1 MSLESS
7 LTWQKVTIVIAIL
20 GIVIPATSKFVWD
33 VVFPENFLLYE
44 TTHTT
49 RGELFQT
56 ASIHVNNAGSRA
68 QKEIFVF
75 LPLDAIDHENSLIEI
90 TTPKR
95 LRLSNIYDADPDM
108 PLSKFHQDTGLKI
121 PVGNVEP
128 GESVRVTLLS
138 KSTKSYPK
146 RLSLSDVRVESS
158 SMKAIEADGIRYPE
172 HNNDWHSSF
181 VEMAPFMLAMLL
193 FFIGIV
199 FFVSIIF
206 ETFFDTPQQ
215 KMTRLWKQM
224 DELQEKV
231 DKERRYK

>member
-20 GIVIPATSKFVWD
+20 SIVIPATSKFVWD

-49 RGELFQT
+49 RGDKFQT
-56 ASIHVNNAGSRA
+56 ASIHVSNAGNRV

-75 LPLDAIDHENSLIEI
+75 LPLDAIDYENSFIEI
-90 TTPKR
+90 TTPQSF
-95 LRLSNIYDADPDM
+95 RLSNIYEAVPDV
-108 PLSKFHQDTGLKI
+108 PLSKFHQDTGIKI
-121 PVGNVEP
+121 PVGNMES
-128 GESVRVTLLS
+128 GENVRVTLLS

-146 RLSLSDVRVESS
+146 RLSLSDVRVESY
-158 SMKAIEADGIRYPE
+158 SMKAIEADGTRYPE

-181 VEMAPFMLAMLL
+181 VEMSPFMLAMLI
-193 FFIGIV
+193 FFFGIV
-199 FFVSIIF
+199 FFVTIIF
-206 ETFFDTPQQ
+206 EVFFDTPQQ
-215 KMTRLWKQM
+215 KMTRLWRQM